1 MSSPLRIACVGCGHG
16 ALNEIYE
23 KIEVEKA
30 KKNWDT
36 VDCVIIGGDFQTL
49 RNSNDA
55 ACISVPPKYR
65 SIGDFHEYYSG
76 ARVAPV
82 LTIFCG
88 GNHEAGNYLFELY
101 YGGWVAPNIYYLG
114 AANVLRLGPLRI
126 SGMSGIWKPYDY
138 RKHHYERLPYNS
150 EDVQS
155 IYHIRELDVR
165 KLMQVRTQVDVGLS
179 HDWPRGI
186 ENYGNT
192 HQLFRKKKHL
202 RDDSEH
208 GRLGSQAARE
218 VLDRLCP
225 AYWFSA
231 HLHTRFALTMGH
243 DGTSLQ
249 KATQSI
255 DGPAE
260 WNYEACPPSTAPS
273 TPPSPP
279 KPTIG
284 GSSESSIP
292 GKGFFNPIDGNIRAP
307 GADSSISAWNTFAQ
321 TAPQRDRAEAKRI
334 RMEFN
339 DPSRVSQPAVRAQ
352 QTWKQVKADGDNRSY
367 VKVHTPTDDNSKVK
381 NNDEID
387 LDSGSEPEAGSPKAE
402 IMTMTMTDDATQD
415 ESMIDVHT
423 SQVKNNDEID
433 LDSGSESDAESAIK
447 TEIMTTTGG
456 DAAQDEP
463 MVDVHTSQ
471 VKNNDE
477 IDLSGDN
484 ESEAAQDESMLDA
497 VAPTDDSQQ
506 VKNTD
511 EINLDS
517 DGESDGKCPS
527 KEAVIT
533 TEDDA
538 QDGSATDGGVPIAI
552 RDKLPASLSSN
563 VSENVLGKLPASLS
577 RPTQPPP
584 AVKVIPE
591 AIKNRVTKFLALDKP
606 GGHDRYLELVEVQ
619 PVNTDD
625 TNEFQ
630 RPFRLQYDKEWL
642 AITRAFAQELEV
654 GNVTAWPPP
663 HRGEDI
669 YRQAIETE
677 ELWVEENLVKPKLMD
692 VPLDFTQ
699 VAPVFDPNVPI
710 TTNDA
715 PPEYPNPQ
723 TEQFCRLIDIPN
735 KFALS
740 DEELAERAAAQ
751 PRPNVRPDSGK
762 HGRRGHGHGQRGR
775 RGGRGGRGRGGHR
788 V

>member
-1 MSSPLRIACVGCGHG
+1 MSPPLRIACVGCGHG

-249 KATQSI
+249 KAAQSI

-292 GKGFFNPIDGNIRAP
+292 EKGFFNLVDGNIRAP
-307 GADSSISAWNTFAQ
+307 SADSSISAWNTFAQ
-321 TAPQRDRAEAKRI
+321 TAPQRDRADAKRI

-339 DPSRVSQPAVRAQ
+339 DPSRVSQPAIRAQ
-352 QTWKQVKADGDNRSY
+352 QSWKQVKADGYNRSF
-367 VKVHTPTDDNSKVK
+367 VKVHAPTDDNSKVK

-387 LDSGSEPEAGSPKAE
+387 LDSGSETEAGSPKAE
-402 IMTMTMTDDATQD
+402 IMTM
-415 ESMIDVHT
+415 
-423 SQVKNNDEID
+423 
-433 LDSGSESDAESAIK
+433 
-447 TEIMTTTGG
+447 TGG

-477 IDLSGDN
+477 IDLDGDN

-517 DGESDGKCPS
+517 AGESDTKCPF
-527 KEAVIT
+527 KDAV
-533 TEDDA
+533 A
-538 QDGSATDGGVPIAI
+538 KDGSATDEGVPIAI
-552 RDKLPASLSSN
+552 RDKLPASLSTN
-563 VSENVLGKLPASLS
+563 VSKNVLNKLPASLS
-577 RPTQPPP
+577 RPTPP
-584 AVKVIPE
+584 APVLKVIPE

-669 YRQAIETE
+669 YRQAIEAE

-740 DEELAERAAAQ
+740 DEELAERAAAR

-788 V
+788 D